1 AILISL
7 LLPALNKARE
17 SARRTVCLSNL
28 RTLSTAY
35 IMYAQANRGRLCSSD
50 TFPLTQD
57 RTCWVTDGN
66 NLDSLRNG
74 TLWPYVK
81 SEGVFLCPN
90 DLIHYVRTYSINSFL
105 NSYWPG
111 YPEHART
118 LSQIRHPTET
128 FLFCEEYDERGFNM
142 D

>member
-1 AILISL
+1 MSKFLQRRASRGFTLVELLVVIGIIAILISL

-66 NLDSLRNG
+66 TLDSLRNG

-81 SEGVFLCPN
+81 SEGVYLCP
-90 DLIHYVRTYSINSFL
+90 
-105 NSYWPG
+105 
-111 YPEHART
+111 
-118 LSQIRHPTET
+118 
-128 FLFCEEYDERGFNM
+128 
-142 D
+142 